1 MAAIL
6 FSPPED
12 IFGPSKPGVPLKSRF
27 NAKIKA
33 KSVLYLVKF
42 SHIHLI
48 EGRRT
53 FFGAFAIL
61 TLSNLYLFLLMG
73 SIY

>member
-6 FSPPED
+6 FSPPEGNS
-12 IFGPSKPGVPLKSRF
+12 GPSKPGVLLKSRL
-27 NAKIKA
+27 NAEIKA
-33 KSVLYLVKF
+33 KSVLYLVRL

-53 FFGAFAIL
+53 FFDAFAIL
-61 TLSNLYLFLLMG
+61 TLSTLYLFVLMG

>member
-33 KSVLYLVKF
+33 KSVLYFVKF

-53 FFGAFAIL
+53 FFDAFAIL
-61 TLSNLYLFLLMG
+61 TLIVSTCT
-73 SIY
+73 

>member
-6 FSPPED
+6 SSPPEGNS
-12 IFGPSKPGVPLKSRF
+12 GPSKPGVPLKSRL

-33 KSVLYLVKF
+33 ISVLYLVKL

-48 EGRRT
+48 EGRRS
-53 FFGAFAIL
+53 FFVAFAIL
-61 TLSNLYLFLLMG
+61 TLPKLY
-73 SIY
+73 Y

>member
-6 FSPPED
+6 FSPPEGHS
-12 IFGPSKPGVPLKSRF
+12 GPSKPGVPLKSRL

-33 KSVLYLVKF
+33 KSVLYLVKL

-53 FFGAFAIL
+53 FFDAFAIL
-61 TLSNLYLFLLMG
+61 TLSKLSQYALLG
-73 SIY
+73 NIY